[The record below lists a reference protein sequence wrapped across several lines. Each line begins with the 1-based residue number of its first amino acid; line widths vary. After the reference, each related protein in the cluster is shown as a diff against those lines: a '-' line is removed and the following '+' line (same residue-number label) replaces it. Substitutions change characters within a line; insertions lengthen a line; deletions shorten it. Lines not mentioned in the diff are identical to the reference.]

1 MQSSVAKL
9 SLVLGGARSGKSR
22 YAEGLIASLPAPW
35 QPPWNYVAT
44 AEPGDAEMAERI
56 AAHRARRGAAWQTIE
71 APRDLASPLQSC
83 QAKPVLID
91 CLTLWLSN
99 LMLDAADIEME
110 IERFE
115 KALAAAQAPIVMV
128 ANEVG
133 YGLVPEYQLGRRF
146 RDLQGVLN
154 QRLAARAVRVVL
166 VVAGLP
172 LALKGASY
180 GFARQAISGAI
191 MTQSTEEAERHRAKM
206 AKRKAVQDAE
216 VAGKTIEKGLLIV
229 HTGTGKGKSTAAFG
243 LALRMLGRGQRVG
256 VVQFI
261 KGAWHSAERDAF
273 ARFGD
278 QLVWHTM
285 GEGFTWET
293 QDRARDVAA
302 AERAW
307 SKARELMGDPNLAML
322 VLDELNIALRYDYL
336 DLAQVVAA
344 LKARPYGLHVI
355 VTGRNAKPELVA
367 AADLVTEMTL
377 VKHHF
382 AAGVKAQP
390 GIEF

>member
-1 MQSSVAKL
+1 MN
-9 SLVLGGARSGKSR
+9 
-22 YAEGLIASLPAPW
+22 
-35 QPPWNYVAT
+35 QPI
-44 AEPGDAEMAERI
+44 D
-56 AAHRARRGAAWQTIE
+56 QT
-71 APRDLASPLQSC
+71 
-83 QAKPVLID
+83 
-91 CLTLWLSN
+91 
-99 LMLDAADIEME
+99 
-110 IERFE
+110 
-115 KALAAAQAPIVMV
+115 
-128 ANEVG
+128 
-133 YGLVPEYQLGRRF
+133 
-146 RDLQGVLN
+146 
-154 QRLAARAVRVVL
+154 
-166 VVAGLP
+166 
-172 LALKGASY
+172 
-180 GFARQAISGAI
+180 
-191 MTQSTEEAERHRAKM
+191 EAERHRAKM

-216 VAGKTIEKGLLIV
+216 VAAKTIEKGLLIV
-229 HTGTGKGKSTAAFG
+229 HTGAGKGKSTAAFG

-261 KGAWHSAERDAF
+261 KGAWHSAERDAL

-285 GEGFTWET
+285 GDGFTWET

-307 SKARELMGDPNLAML
+307 AKACELMADPNLAML
-322 VLDELNIALRYDYL
+322 ILDELNIALRYDYL

-344 LKARPYGLHVI
+344 LKARPYGLHVV

-367 AADLVTEMTL
+367 AADLVTEMNL